1 MLPLLA
7 IASSYLLESGIVH
20 EVSAFVAED
29 ESVVRLDSYPR
40 TSAPHTLSL
49 QCILTKAMVFM
60 VPLTRRADIWALQT
74 QIRGLQGE
82 AWPAWRLMYSVCDSI
97 LLIQGIYEPR
107 VSIYR
112 LLPRV
117 L

>member
-20 EVSAFVAED
+20 EVSAFVAEN
-29 ESVVRLDSYPR
+29 EPVVRLDSYPR
-40 TSAPHTLSL
+40 TLVLHSPSL
-49 QCILTKAMVFM
+49 KWVLTKAMVLVM
-60 VPLTRRADIWALQT
+60 SLPRYADICALQT
-74 QIRGLQGE
+74 QERGLQGE
-82 AWPAWRLMYSVCDSI
+82 AWTAWRLMYSVCDPI
-97 LLIQGIYEPR
+97 LLIQGVYEPR
-107 VSIYR
+107 VPIYR